1 MKIKSLFIILLIIFS
16 TIILAVELINEDD
29 IYQADLVKFYLEKGE
44 YKLAL
49 LSYDAL
55 DYEPTDSLMF
65 LQCKALAKLDSAEA
79 AVNSMTKLIM
89 KTENN
94 LIKISAISLINEVL
108 ANLPPLR
115 KIEILTKALEN
126 TDPDEIEADLLLILA
141 EIYES
146 LRLFSEANDI
156 YQTILYSQITIDSSL
171 IKLRVVVN
179 KIQMKD
185 YQDAIVDLNEVVQDS
200 LHREEALFF
209 QYISHSS
216 LENKDEAKQALL
228 RLFTDYPDSRYNKE
242 VMEQLANVY
251 RAEKQYIMSWY
262 FFQQL
267 LNVSDEID
275 KVAVEQE
282 IELLKKKLSS
292 GRLETD
298 QFKFLAPNLF
308 EKNID

>member
-1 MKIKSLFIILLIIFS
+1 FS

-65 LQCKALAKLDSAEA
+65 MQCKALAKLDSAEA

-126 TDPDEIEADLLLILA
+126 TNPDEIEADLLLILA

-308 EKNID
+308 EKN

>member
-1 MKIKSLFIILLIIFS
+1 M
-16 TIILAVELINEDD
+16 
-29 IYQADLVKFYLEKGE
+29 KFYLEKGE

-126 TDPDEIEADLLLILA
+126 TNPDEIEADLLLILA